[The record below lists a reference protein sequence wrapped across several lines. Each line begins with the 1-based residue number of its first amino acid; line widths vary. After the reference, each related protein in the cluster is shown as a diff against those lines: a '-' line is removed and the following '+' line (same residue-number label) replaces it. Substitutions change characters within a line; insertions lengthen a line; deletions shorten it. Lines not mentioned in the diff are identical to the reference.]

1 MAEWKTDTEEVKEVV
16 RRCRDFKESLQEK
29 RCGGFIKDLDSYA
42 LKIIVERRKIE
53 MQLEKAIGE
62 LKAAREKRRGFW
74 GFLGELGRDFGNAVG
89 EIIPPVKL
97 CAELCEKGLN
107 LMEDNIE
114 KWEHNVRLLE
124 RMLEIYSNQA
134 KASVELVNQALEGV
148 KKRLHFYTDKH
159 QEFIRR
165 LKQVSDAID
174 NEYNFPTPGVLME
187 YDFER
192 PTFSYNP
199 KKSVFNERLK
209 DLREDF
215 SASLYADWKD
225 RINAFSHRDRAK
237 ASKER
242 EFEKNLED
250 LMGASSYDENPND
263 ELDRMASSKE
273 REFEKSLEDLMPSV
287 LSVPSYNESLTL
299 AKKNCVKNCK
309 KALEGFTEK
318 IKEAPN
324 DSNAVNEAFDN
335 LETELERATDDERLK
350 GLRENF
356 ASLYA
361 DLCADLKDKIHH
373 NALSNDELDRMIAS
387 IEQEFEKSLEGL
399 TPSFRDKTNALS
411 GDDLERLA
419 SSKEQEFEKN
429 LEDLMPSVLGVPS
442 YDESFSL
449 AKKHCVKNFKKALQ
463 DFAEKIK
470 EAPNDSNAV
479 NEAFDNL
486 ETELER
492 ATESLSQ
499 KIAPILE
506 RYENYKRQALEYR
519 EFLEK
524 EKEGFMVDEQNP
536 YPEEVRFNELRLAE
550 FDSVFSAIVPLEDL
564 NKTACTHHAL
574 KALQAALK
582 DNDLGF
588 DATDLEQIAKGF
600 IPRGYLWHFDANVL
614 GNVALVREEL
624 LLGVKHTKGY
634 SLWTEFLQK
643 QN

>member
-16 RRCRDFKESLQEK
+16 DKCREFKRSLQEEK
-29 RCGGFIKDLDSYA
+29 CSPFIKNLDSYA

-62 LKAAREKRRGFW
+62 LKKAKKERRGFW
-74 GFLGELGRDFGNAVG
+74 GSVLDFCGGVCDAVSTIFPPAKLG
-89 EIIPPVKL
+89 
-97 CAELCEKGLN
+97 AEACEKGLN

-124 RMLEIYSNQA
+124 RMLEIYATQA
-134 KASVELVNQALEGV
+134 KASVDLVNQAWEGV
-148 KKRLHFYTDKH
+148 KKRLHFYTNKH
-159 QEFIRR
+159 QEFIKR
-165 LKQVSDAID
+165 LNQASDAID

-192 PTFSYNP
+192 PTISYTP
-199 KKSVFNERLK
+199 KKSVFDERLK

-215 SASLYADWKD
+215 SFSLYADLKD
-225 RINAFSHRDRAK
+225 KISAFSHRERAK
-237 ASKER
+237 VSKER
-242 EFEKNLED
+242 ELENLED

-263 ELDRMASSKE
+263 KLDRMASSKE

-309 KALEGFTEK
+309 KVLE
-318 IKEAPN
+318 
-324 DSNAVNEAFDN
+324 
-335 LETELERATDDERLK
+335 
-350 GLRENF
+350 
-356 ASLYA
+356 
-361 DLCADLKDKIHH
+361 
-373 NALSNDELDRMIAS
+373 
-387 IEQEFEKSLEGL
+387 
-399 TPSFRDKTNALS
+399 
-411 GDDLERLA
+411 
-419 SSKEQEFEKN
+419 
-429 LEDLMPSVLGVPS
+429 
-442 YDESFSL
+442 
-449 AKKHCVKNFKKALQ
+449 

-470 EAPNDSNAV
+470 ESPNDSNAI

-492 ATESLSQ
+492 ATENLSQ
-499 KIAPILE
+499 KIDPILE
-506 RYENYKRQALEYR
+506 RNENYTQKALEYR
-519 EFLEK
+519 EFLESRK
-524 EKEGFMVDEQNP
+524 ESFIVDEKNL
-536 YPEEVRFNELRLAE
+536 YPDEVRFNDLRLAE
-550 FDSVFSAIVPLEDL
+550 FDSVFSAIVSLEDL
-564 NKTACTHHAL
+564 NKTACAHHAL
-574 KALQAALK
+574 KALQAVLK

-588 DATDLEQIAKGF
+588 DATELEQIAKGF

-634 SLWTEFLQK
+634 KLWTTFLQT

>member
-62 LKAAREKRRGFW
+62 LKKARKKRRGFW

-89 EIIPPVKL
+89 SVIPPVKL

-134 KASVELVNQALEGV
+134 KASVDLVNQAWEGV
-148 KKRLHFYTDKH
+148 KERLHFYTDKH

-165 LKQVSDAID
+165 LKQASAAID
-174 NEYNFPTPGVLME
+174 NQYNIVPPEILKE
-187 YDFER
+187 RDFES
-192 PTFSYNP
+192 PTIVYNP
-199 KKSVFNERLK
+199 KKSVFDERLK

-215 SASLYADWKD
+215 SFSLCADLKD
-225 RINAFSHRDRAK
+225 KINAFSHRDRAK

-242 EFEKNLED
+242 ELENLED
-250 LMGASSYDENPND
+250 LMGVSSYDENPND
-263 ELDRMASSKE
+263 ELDRMAS
-273 REFEKSLEDLMPSV
+273 F
-287 LSVPSYNESLTL
+287 
-299 AKKNCVKNCK
+299 
-309 KALEGFTEK
+309 
-318 IKEAPN
+318 
-324 DSNAVNEAFDN
+324 
-335 LETELERATDDERLK
+335 
-350 GLRENF
+350 
-356 ASLYA
+356 
-361 DLCADLKDKIHH
+361 
-373 NALSNDELDRMIAS
+373 
-387 IEQEFEKSLEGL
+387 
-399 TPSFRDKTNALS
+399 
-411 GDDLERLA
+411 
-419 SSKEQEFEKN
+419 KEQEFEKN
-429 LEDLMPSVLGVPS
+429 LEDLMPSVLSVSS
-442 YDESFSL
+442 YNESFSL
-449 AKKHCVKNFKKALQ
+449 AKKHCVKNCKKVLQ
-463 DFAEKIK
+463 DFTEKIK
-470 EAPNDSNAV
+470 EAPNDSNAI

-492 ATESLSQ
+492 ATENLSQ
-499 KIAPILE
+499 KIDPVLE
-506 RYENYKRQALEYR
+506 RNENYTQKALEYR
-519 EFLEK
+519 EFLEIR
-524 EKEGFMVDEQNP
+524 KEGFMVDEQNP
-536 YPEEVRFNELRLAE
+536 YPDEVKFNELRLAE
-550 FDSVFSAIVPLEDL
+550 FDSVFSAIVPLGDL
-564 NKTACTHHAL
+564 NKTACAHHAL

-588 DATDLEQIAKGF
+588 DATELEQIAKGF

-634 SLWTEFLQK
+634 KLWTTFLQT

>member
-1 MAEWKTDTEEVKEVV
+1 MAEWKTDTEEVRQIV
-16 RRCRDFKESLQEK
+16 RKCRDFKRSLQEEK
-29 RCGGFIKDLDSYA
+29 CVQFIKNLNSYA
-42 LKIIVERRKIE
+42 RGILVKRRKIE
-53 MQLEKAIGE
+53 MQLEKAIGK
-62 LKAAREKRRGFW
+62 LNAARKKRKGFW
-74 GFLGELGRDFGNAVG
+74 GFLGELGRDFGNAVASV
-89 EIIPPVKL
+89 IPPVKL

-124 RMLEIYSNQA
+124 RMLEIYSTQA
-134 KASVELVNQALEGV
+134 KASVDLVNQAWEGV

-165 LKQVSDAID
+165 LKQASDAID
-174 NEYNFPTPGVLME
+174 NEYNFPTPGVLLE

-215 SASLYADWKD
+215 SASLYADLCADLKD
-225 RINAFSHRDRAK
+225 KIHHNALSN
-237 ASKER
+237 E
-242 EFEKNLED
+242 ELECV
-250 LMGASSYDENPND
+250 
-263 ELDRMASSKE
+263 MASKE

-324 DSNAVNEAFDN
+324 DSNA
-335 LETELERATDDERLK
+335 
-350 GLRENF
+350 
-356 ASLYA
+356 
-361 DLCADLKDKIHH
+361 I
-373 NALSNDELDRMIAS
+373 
-387 IEQEFEKSLEGL
+387 
-399 TPSFRDKTNALS
+399 
-411 GDDLERLA
+411 
-419 SSKEQEFEKN
+419 
-429 LEDLMPSVLGVPS
+429 
-442 YDESFSL
+442 
-449 AKKHCVKNFKKALQ
+449 
-463 DFAEKIK
+463 
-470 EAPNDSNAV
+470 

-499 KIAPILE
+499 KIDPILE
-506 RYENYKRQALEYR
+506 RNEDYTQKALEYR
-519 EFLEK
+519 EFLESRK
-524 EKEGFMVDEQNP
+524 EDFMVDEQNP
-536 YPEEVRFNELRLAE
+536 YPDEVKFNALRLAE

-564 NKTACTHHAL
+564 NKTACAHHAL

-588 DATDLEQIAKGF
+588 DATELEQIAKGF

>member
-29 RCGGFIKDLDSYA
+29 RCLGFIKDLDSYA
-42 LKIIVERRKIE
+42 PKIIVECRKIE
-53 MQLEKAIGE
+53 MQLEKAIGK
-62 LKAAREKRRGFW
+62 LNAARKKRKGFW
-74 GFLGELGRDFGNAVG
+74 GSVLDFYGGVCDAVST
-89 EIIPPVKL
+89 IFPPVKL
-97 CAELCEKGLN
+97 GAEFCEKGLN

-124 RMLEIYSNQA
+124 RMLEIYSTQA
-134 KASVELVNQALEGV
+134 KASVELVEGAWESV

-165 LKQVSDAID
+165 LNYASAAID
-174 NEYNFPTPGVLME
+174 NEYNIAPPEILKE
-187 YDFER
+187 SDFES
-192 PTFSYNP
+192 PTIVYNP

-215 SASLYADWKD
+215 SFSLYADLKD
-225 RINAFSHRDRAK
+225 KINAFSKKDRAK

-242 EFEKNLED
+242 ELENLED
-250 LMGASSYDENPND
+250 WMGASSYDENLND

-299 AKKNCVKNCK
+299 AKNRCVKNCK

-324 DSNAVNEAFDN
+324 DSNAINEAFDN
-335 LETELERATDDERLK
+335 LERELE
-350 GLRENF
+350 
-356 ASLYA
+356 
-361 DLCADLKDKIHH
+361 I
-373 NALSNDELDRMIAS
+373 
-387 IEQEFEKSLEGL
+387 
-399 TPSFRDKTNALS
+399 
-411 GDDLERLA
+411 
-419 SSKEQEFEKN
+419 
-429 LEDLMPSVLGVPS
+429 
-442 YDESFSL
+442 
-449 AKKHCVKNFKKALQ
+449 
-463 DFAEKIK
+463 
-470 EAPNDSNAV
+470 
-479 NEAFDNL
+479 
-486 ETELER
+486 
-492 ATESLSQ
+492 ATENLSQ
-499 KIAPILE
+499 KIDPVLE
-506 RYENYKRQALEYR
+506 RNEDYAQKALEYR
-519 EFLEK
+519 EFLESR
-524 EKEGFMVDEQNP
+524 KEGFIVDEKNP
-536 YPEEVRFNELRLAE
+536 YPGEVSFNEWRLAE

-564 NKTACTHHAL
+564 NKTACAHHAL

>member
-16 RRCRDFKESLQEK
+16 GKCREFKRSLQEE
-29 RCGGFIKDLDSYA
+29 RCLGFIKDLDSYVRGI
-42 LKIIVERRKIE
+42 LVERRKIE
-53 MQLEKAIGE
+53 HQLENAIKE
-62 LKAAREKRRGFW
+62 LKKAKKERRGFW

-89 EIIPPVKL
+89 WVIHPVKL
-97 CAELCEKGLN
+97 GAEACEKGLN

-124 RMLEIYSNQA
+124 RMLEIYSTQA
-134 KASVELVNQALEGV
+134 KASVDLVNQAWEGV

-165 LKQVSDAID
+165 LKQASDAID
-174 NEYNFPTPGVLME
+174 NEYNFSTPGVLME

-209 DLREDF
+209 DLRENF
-215 SASLYADWKD
+215 NASLYADLKD
-225 RINAFSHRDRAK
+225 KISTFSHRDRATT
-237 ASKER
+237 SKEHG
-242 EFEKNLED
+242 LD
-250 LMGASSYDENPND
+250 LMSVD
-263 ELDRMASSKE
+263 
-273 REFEKSLEDLMPSV
+273 FKSL
-287 LSVPSYNESLTL
+287 T
-299 AKKNCVKNCK
+299 
-309 KALEGFTEK
+309 
-318 IKEAPN
+318 
-324 DSNAVNEAFDN
+324 
-335 LETELERATDDERLK
+335 
-350 GLRENF
+350 
-356 ASLYA
+356 
-361 DLCADLKDKIHH
+361 
-373 NALSNDELDRMIAS
+373 
-387 IEQEFEKSLEGL
+387 
-399 TPSFRDKTNALS
+399 
-411 GDDLERLA
+411 
-419 SSKEQEFEKN
+419 
-429 LEDLMPSVLGVPS
+429 
-442 YDESFSL
+442 L
-449 AKKHCVKNFKKALQ
+449 AKKHCVKSCKKALQ

-470 EAPNDSNAV
+470 ESPNDLNAV

-506 RYENYKRQALEYR
+506 RNENYTQKALEYR
-519 EFLEK
+519 EFLESR
-524 EKEGFMVDEQNP
+524 KEGFMVDEKNP
-536 YPEEVRFNELRLAE
+536 YPEEVSFNEWRLAE

-564 NKTACTHHAL
+564 NKTACAHHAL

-582 DNDLGF
+582 NNDLGF

>member
-16 RRCRDFKESLQEK
+16 DKCREFKRSLQEEK
-29 RCGGFIKDLDSYA
+29 CSPFIKNLDSYA
-42 LKIIVERRKIE
+42 RETLLERRKIE

-62 LKAAREKRRGFW
+62 LKKAKKERKGFW

-89 EIIPPVKL
+89 SVIPPVKL

-124 RMLEIYSNQA
+124 RMLEIYATQA
-134 KASVELVNQALEGV
+134 KASVELVEGAWESV
-148 KKRLHFYTDKH
+148 KKMLHFYTDKH

-165 LKQVSDAID
+165 LNYASAAID

-215 SASLYADWKD
+215 SFSLYADLKD
-225 RINAFSHRDRAK
+225 KISAFSHRERAK
-237 ASKER
+237 VSKER
-242 EFEKNLED
+242 ELENLED
-250 LMGASSYDENPND
+250 LMGASPYDENPND

-287 LSVPSYNESLTL
+287 LGVPSYNESLTL

-324 DSNAVNEAFDN
+324 DSNA
-335 LETELERATDDERLK
+335 
-350 GLRENF
+350 
-356 ASLYA
+356 
-361 DLCADLKDKIHH
+361 I
-373 NALSNDELDRMIAS
+373 
-387 IEQEFEKSLEGL
+387 
-399 TPSFRDKTNALS
+399 
-411 GDDLERLA
+411 
-419 SSKEQEFEKN
+419 
-429 LEDLMPSVLGVPS
+429 
-442 YDESFSL
+442 
-449 AKKHCVKNFKKALQ
+449 
-463 DFAEKIK
+463 
-470 EAPNDSNAV
+470 

-506 RYENYKRQALEYR
+506 QYENYKHQALGYG

-524 EKEGFMVDEQNP
+524 EKEGFIVDEKNP
-536 YPEEVRFNELRLAE
+536 YPEEVRFNGLRLAE
-550 FDSVFSAIVPLEDL
+550 FDSVFSAIVPLENLD
-564 NKTACTHHAL
+564 KTACAHHAL
-574 KALQAALK
+574 KALQAVLK

-588 DATDLEQIAKGF
+588 DAADLEQIAKGF